1 MAKKIQATSTQT
13 ETGDKTIISALPK
26 PFKGLLKR
34 LAILN
39 RTASD
44 CTFRFKETFTPDV
57 SGKVANP
64 GAVNRERYVLKVA
77 AGDSIDINGEPIA
90 KFLHQFAVNIDQQP
104 VDISYDIE
112 LE

>member
-13 ETGDKTIISALPK
+13 ETGDRTIISALPK

-39 RTASD
+39 RTASA
-44 CTFRFKETFTPDV
+44 CTFRFKESFTPDV
-57 SGKVANP
+57 SGKVTSP
-64 GAVNRERYVLKVA
+64 SAVTVERYVVKVA
-77 AGDSIDINGEPIA
+77 AGDSIDIDGEPIA

>member
-1 MAKKIQATSTQT
+1 MKKIQNAISLTT
-13 ETGDKTIISALPK
+13 TGDNTIINALPK
-26 PFKGLLKR
+26 RYAGLLKR
-34 LAILN
+34 LGILN
-39 RTASD
+39 GAASD
-44 CTFRFKETFTPDV
+44 CVFRFKETFTPDV
-57 SGKVANP
+57 SGKVASP
-64 GAVNRERYVLKVA
+64 SAVTRERYVLKVA

>member
-1 MAKKIQATSTQT
+1 MVKKIQATSTQT
-13 ETGDKTIISALPK
+13 AIGDRTIVSALPK

-39 RTASD
+39 QAASD

-57 SGKVANP
+57 SGRVTTPSAIEI
-64 GAVNRERYVLKVA
+64 ERYVVKVA
-77 AGDSIDINGEPIA
+77 AGDSIDIDGEPIA
-90 KFLHQFAVNIDQQP
+90 KFLHQFVVNINQQP